1 MNSWLPGRSA
11 ARSGALQTRDRY
23 KLGVWEGPG
32 TAVHRFALHRIRE
45 TMVLLC
51 TCFVAL
57 APADAR
63 AQSVA
68 DFYRGKQIT
77 LVTSA
82 SVGGGYDQYARLL
95 AKHMPRHIPGNPAII
110 VENMV
115 GAEGVRAANYV
126 YRVAAQ
132 DGTVIGGLSRNTG
145 LARFYDFDKAGIQF
159 DARKFHWL
167 GSPEQEVGLFIL
179 STKTGLHT
187 IDDLKTR
194 AVTVSSTA
202 ANSPTTIYSRMLNAT
217 LGTKLKPVTGY
228 AGSQACLLALER
240 GEVDAHISGGSSAP
254 FRATMMPWLQKGEAR
269 IIMVMGMKRDAA
281 FPDVPTAIEIE
292 RNAADK
298 QLFEIAFAEQ
308 VMGRPFVL
316 PPGMSPDRVVA
327 LRAAFDATMQDPD
340 FLADAKAQNAHID
353 PVGGEAINA
362 LLDRVYLAPSDV
374 VARIRQLIK

>member
-1 MNSWLPGRSA
+1 MTAGRALPRLSRSA
-11 ARSGALQTRDRY
+11 A
-23 KLGVWEGPG
+23 
-32 TAVHRFALHRIRE
+32 
-45 TMVLLC
+45 MLLAC
-51 TCFVAL
+51 L
-57 APADAR
+57 AGLASTGAR

-145 LARFYDFDKAGIQF
+145 LARFYDFDNAGIQF

-179 STKTGLHT
+179 TSKTGLHT

-194 AVTVSSTA
+194 VVTVSSTA

-254 FRATMMPWLQKGEAR
+254 FRATMMPWLQKGTAR
-269 IIMVMGMKRDAA
+269 IVMVMGLKRDAA
-281 FPDVPTAIEIE
+281 FPDVPTAIEVE

-316 PPGMSPDRVVA
+316 PPGMPPDRVAA
-327 LRAAFDATMQDPD
+327 LRAAFDATMQDAE
-340 FLADAKAQNAHID
+340 FLADAKQQNAHVD

-362 LLDRVYLAPSDV
+362 LLDRVYSAPPEM